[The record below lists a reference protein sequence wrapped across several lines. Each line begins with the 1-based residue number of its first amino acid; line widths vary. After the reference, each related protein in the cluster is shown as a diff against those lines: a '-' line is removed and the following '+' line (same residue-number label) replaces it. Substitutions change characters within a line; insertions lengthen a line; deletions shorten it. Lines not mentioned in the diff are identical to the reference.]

1 MVNPVKKNFHSDGIV
16 KKIKSYAKRKQIP
29 LVITGEIL
37 GNEAGSMSS
46 TYHGYLKF
54 TNHTQ
59 LSVIVKY
66 LSFKSVWNYVHIEEL
81 NNLNKTTCYS
91 RIDSKNNE
99 YFINTEQ
106 RQRIVTENWFPVEVY
121 VLYKSYFCQELMP
134 TSRIVSLNLSYF
146 SFYERIEQNESEQ
159 TFFLIIKKLDNAISL
174 RKHLQTSSNR
184 LTLSAVQNLIYSILF
199 SVLQLKQMSMIHLD
213 LNVGN
218 IFLLNNPNDQFAVRF
233 IDFSIMKLIHKS
245 QQIDEEIFI
254 NYSENLHQ
262 SLRSIFLNCPS
273 CYTYPLPIFAQQYQ
287 PEFGSYFIEHLIYDP
302 FFYLQENL
310 HV

>member
-106 RQRIVTENWFPVEVY
+106 RQRI
-121 VLYKSYFCQELMP
+121 ELMP

-146 SFYERIEQNESEQ
+146 SFYERIEQNETEQ

-218 IFLLNNPNDQFAVRF
+218 IFLVNDPNDQFAIRF
-233 IDFSIMKLIHKS
+233 IDFSIMKLVHKS
-245 QQIDEEIFI
+245 QYIDEEIFI